1 MKVTVHVR
9 PGSAREA
16 VGGSHDGAVVVR
28 VCERA
33 VDGRANE
40 AVVRA
45 LAGEFHVPRRAV
57 RIVSGGR
64 SRRKVVEISGDD
76 AELTSGVAR
85 LLEAT

>member
-28 VCERA
+28 VRERA

-40 AVVRA
+40 AAVKA
-45 LAGEFHVPRRAV
+45 LAEELHVPRRAV
-57 RIVSGGR
+57 RIVSGTR

-76 AELTSGVAR
+76 DEISSGVAR
-85 LLEAT
+85 LLEVT

>member
-1 MKVTVHVR
+1 
-9 PGSAREA
+9 
-16 VGGSHDGAVVVR
+16 
-28 VCERA
+28 
-33 VDGRANE
+33 
-40 AVVRA
+40 
-45 LAGEFHVPRRAV
+45 V

>member
-28 VCERA
+28 VRERA

-40 AVVRA
+40 AAVKA
-45 LAGEFHVPRRAV
+45 LAEEFHVPRRAV
-57 RIVSGGR
+57 RIVSGTR

-76 AELTSGVAR
+76 DAISSGVAR
-85 LLEAT
+85 LLEVT